1 MELEKK
7 QTKHNNKLKKIKWKV
22 FFYLILV
29 SNIFSISLIV
39 GYLGVDNINKFF
51 LLMLVIDLITTSVL
65 LISLYAFCWHKKI
78 VNQKFWKIIFIL
90 FLIIEFIGLFINQDL
105 SNKELSK
112 ISVDMASAS
121 NPIVD
126 IVVYMIFAVPMFI
139 ALYLYVF
146 KSPNIWKVEENKQEK
161 QELS

>member
-22 FFYLILV
+22 FFYLIFV
-29 SNIFSISLIV
+29 FNIFSISLIV

>member
-1 MELEKK
+1 M
-7 QTKHNNKLKKIKWKV
+7 
-22 FFYLILV
+22 
-29 SNIFSISLIV
+29 
-39 GYLGVDNINKFF
+39 
-51 LLMLVIDLITTSVL
+51 
-65 LISLYAFCWHKKI
+65 
-78 VNQKFWKIIFIL
+78 
-90 FLIIEFIGLFINQDL
+90 IIEFIGLFINQDL